1 MALRTRT
8 RNLQVVDTEYSA
20 DAVEWCPLPG
30 WHSFLACGTYQLQ
43 TSSEQVGDGDGP
55 GVHPESH
62 TRVGRLYLYH
72 FRQEDTF
79 GSPLTEVQR
88 IETPAILDMKWC
100 HAVLGESPLLGVV
113 DASGTLTLH
122 QLTASKKSSSAL
134 QPLVSLQLGPDRLA
148 LSMDWSTGRK
158 ASSPVRIVCSDSVG
172 CVSVV
177 SVGGPAVSL
186 ELLSQW
192 KAHEFEA
199 WVAAF
204 DYWHSDILYS
214 GGDDCRLKGWDVRV
228 DPSSPI
234 FSSRR
239 HAMGVCSM
247 QSNPHREHVL
257 ATGSYDEHVLLWDT
271 RSMKQPVAD
280 TCVKGGVWRLKWHP
294 SNEHLLLAAC
304 MHNGFHILD
313 CRDALDGK
321 AQEGSVVTSYT
332 LHNSLAY
339 GADWSRLSL
348 LGSSPREGSGETEA
362 EAAQLHDSYVRIQ
375 YESPT
380 GSFDTDLEDTLGRY
394 IPDPVS
400 AAKELSGG
408 SLNCGLGER
417 DVVATCSFYDHVLH
431 VWQWDYTWATPPGDA
446 TKPPAD
452 L

>member
-1 MALRTRT
+1 MALCTRT

-20 DAVEWCPLPG
+20 DAVEWCPTAAG
-30 WHSFLACGTYQLQ
+30 IHSWLCGTYQLQ
-43 TSSEQVGDGDGP
+43 KSNGP
-55 GVHPESH
+55 GVCPESH
-62 TRVGRLYLYH
+62 TLWGRLYLYH
-72 FRQEDTF
+72 FKQEDTF

-88 IETPAILDMKWC
+88 IETPAILDIERC

-148 LSMDWSTGRK
+148 LSMDWSTARETS
-158 ASSPVRIVCSDSVG
+158 SSPVRIVCSDSEG

-204 DYWHSDILYS
+204 DYWHSDLLYS

-228 DPSSPI
+228 DPSSPV

-239 HAMGVCSM
+239 HSMGVCSM

-257 ATGSYDEHVLLWDT
+257 ATGSYDEHILLWDT
-271 RSMKQPVAD
+271 RTMKQPVAD

-294 SNEHLLLAAC
+294 SSEHLLLAAC

-313 CRDALDGK
+313 CRDALGGK

-348 LGSSPREGSGETEA
+348 LEFSPHEGSGETQA
-362 EAAQLHDSYVRIQ
+362 EAQLQGSYVRIQ

-431 VWQWDYTWATPPGDA
+431 VWQWDCTCATSLGDA
-446 TKPPAD
+446 TKPSAD